1 MICRNCVGGSQNQ
14 NGQTGQTPSDEAI
27 VRLSDLK
34 LRTPP
39 SAKAK
44 NVNPYLVYATEAG
57 HFRRVYFTCVK
68 CSNST
73 AWVKFKTYRR
83 WDVYGYCHGC
93 HAKYKKVGC
102 KTKSITN
109 QTTLSFQLTTDETF
123 SIPESTSGL
132 SSDDDIHPHYQKPKR
147 RSNGQRTRAAER
159 RSHRE
164 RMPSQGDAYDPRN
177 LGMFS

>member
-1 MICRNCVGGSQNQ
+1 MILNQLPKARNQTTQESIMTKMATMMTRIAVLKEPNSRMMHPSNLKISTRILPDLYWMPRCHANLHGCTVCRRPTHIFFGGRTIGEEEGYGQKVICRNCVGGSQNQ
-14 NGQTGQTPSDEAI
+14 NGQTSQTPSDGAI

-73 AWVKFKTYRR
+73 A
-83 WDVYGYCHGC
+83 
-93 HAKYKKVGC
+93 
-102 KTKSITN
+102 
-109 QTTLSFQLTTDETF
+109 
-123 SIPESTSGL
+123 
-132 SSDDDIHPHYQKPKR
+132 
-147 RSNGQRTRAAER
+147 
-159 RSHRE
+159 
-164 RMPSQGDAYDPRN
+164 
-177 LGMFS
+177 